1 MDGKSNPVK
10 QAGEKAFQCSP
21 PLFCVT
27 PEFVSSFLSFF
38 FLIAFPILSFLF
50 PSTAKEEKGM
60 RGKRKE
66 RRGLKLNATRERKK
80 NQPYTYSS
88 TQ

>member
-1 MDGKSNPVK
+1 MGNRTQSNRPARRRSNVL
-10 QAGEKAFQCSP
+10 P

-50 PSTAKEEKGM
+50 SSTAKEEKGM

-80 NQPYTYSS
+80 NQPYTYTS